1 MDEIRE
7 LLDEVIK
14 DDIEKISSLEAGSK
28 EKSNA
33 IDDVTKLY
41 KLRLDEMKVE
51 NEAES
56 VKNQFVTEQDK
67 LTDEFEFKAIQ
78 FKEQNKDRWI
88 SFGLQLGLTIGGW
101 IVYDIWHRRGLR
113 FEEEG
118 TITSPWTRNLMS
130 KMLPK
135 GK

>member
-14 DDIEKISSLEAGSK
+14 DDIDKISSLEAGSK

-51 NEAES
+51 NEAEAS
-56 VKNQFVTEQDK
+56 KNQFEAEQDK
-67 LTDEFEFKAIQ
+67 LTDEWRFKEVQ
-78 FKEQNKDRWI
+78 LKEQNKDRWI
-88 SFGLQLGLTIGGW
+88 SFGLQIGLTIGGW

-118 TITSPWTRNLMS
+118 TITSPWTRNLIS

-135 GK
+135 K